1 MKRAVISDTSCLIA
15 LQKVEKL
22 EILSSLFTNV
32 TITEEVYQEFGDTLP
47 SWITIVKNKNESK
60 FIELQKVLDLG
71 ESSSIALALST
82 DNSLLIIDEIK
93 GRKIAIKNGVEIIG
107 TLGILILAKNKG
119 LIDNLEKVIYD
130 LRQNGF
136 HISKKL
142 MDILL
147 G

>member
-82 DNSLLIIDEIK
+82 DNSLLIIDEIN

-119 LIDNLEKVIYD
+119 LIDNLEKVIND
-130 LRQNGF
+130 LR
-136 HISKKL
+136 
-142 MDILL
+142 
-147 G
+147 

>member
-32 TITEEVYQEFGDTLP
+32 TITEEVYQEFGNTLP